1 MEWTQAVGTKRRS
14 IVIGIDHYV
23 IIIVYYARKQISK
36 MIKQYI
42 SGEKRERE
50 RERDRD
56 REREKCINST
66 RNTCCTQKLQTN
78 LNKTSIRHQY
88 LDLMKTYD

>member
-42 SGEKRERE
+42 SGGKRERE
-50 RERDRD
+50 RER
-56 REREKCINST
+56 NAST
-66 RNTCCTQKLQTN
+66 QHATPVAHKNYKL
-78 LNKTSIRHQY
+78 I
-88 LDLMKTYD
+88 